1 MSPLPLADRIKRARE
16 GFVNDYRYLEGM
28 LKQAVK
34 RA

>member
-1 MSPLPLADRIKRARE
+1 MASLLLADRIRKARE
-16 GFVNDYRYLEGM
+16 GFINDYRYLEGM

>member
-1 MSPLPLADRIKRARE
+1 MSPLSLEARIKEARKS
-16 GFVNDYRYLEGM
+16 FVNDFRYLEGM